1 MLDGAGEVVRI
12 KRRMFIALLGSGVM
26 TWPSIPHAQQPTA
39 KPFRIGVLETV
50 AASQNSAN
58 WNAFRKGLQERGYEE
73 GKNLVIEYRS
83 ADGVAERFPHFA
95 AELVSLGVDLIV
107 TRGTPAAQAAKTATA
122 FIPVVMVAIGE
133 PVRAGVI
140 ASLPRPGGNVT
151 GFSTFST
158 ELAGK
163 RVELVKELLPGSSRV
178 ALLNNM
184 SNPVTPPQWEETKRA
199 ARAFGLEADFV
210 DVRSEADIAPA
221 FETARS
227 RHVDAIIVGIDAVT
241 QANHQLIVDLAARN
255 QLPTVYGSREF
266 VDAGG
271 LMTYGV
277 SFPQLYFRAAILVDK
292 ILKGAKPENLPVQEP
307 TTFELIINLK
317 TAKALGITVPPPLMV
332 RAEELIE

>member
-1 MLDGAGEVVRI
+1 M
-12 KRRMFIALLGSGVM
+12 KRREFILVIGGAALA
-26 TWPSIPHAQQPTA
+26 WPVAARAQQPA
-39 KPFRIGVLETV
+39 SKLYRIGMLETV
-50 AASQNSAN
+50 SSALN
-58 WNAFRKGLQERGYEE
+58 VDNLEAFREGLLEIGYVE
-73 GKNLVIEYRS
+73 GKNYVIEYRS
-83 ADGVAERFPHFA
+83 ADGAAERFPQLA
-95 AELVSLGVDLIV
+95 SELVRLNVDVIV
-107 TRGTPAAQAAKTATA
+107 TRGTPAALAARDASTT
-122 FIPVVMVAIGE
+122 IPVVMAAVGE
-133 PVRAGVI
+133 PVGAGLV
-140 ASLPRPGGNVT
+140 ASLARPGGNVT
-151 GFSTFST
+151 GFSVFAN

-292 ILKGAKPENLPVQEP
+292 ILKGAKPGNVPVQEP